1 MAFWGSIYPL
11 STLRIAATPFWA
23 GRFGVLCQS
32 HKPQDL
38 LSTLKAVPQNLTT
51 TEGSLQAATLPSYRL
66 SMSMKSDHHCR
77 SLLTLVLLLLLLL
90 PAIVVEVW
98 GSVVICAGSA
108 LPVSRSTCEAPIH

>member
-1 MAFWGSIYPL
+1 MAFWGSINPL

-66 SMSMKSDHHCR
+66 PMSTNSDRHCR
-77 SLLTLVLLLLLLL
+77 SLLMLVLLLLLLV
-90 PAIVVEVW
+90 IVVEVW